1 MAAVRPLLLNFTC
14 SVCVCHLILL
24 KRHPQQHRTCRSA
37 TSQSLLDVGVL
48 QGQQLS
54 SETSGMGALLGKKKK
69 NPNKD
74 FLEKKYM
81 VAVEN
86 VAHGEVIYSYVD
98 MDSFED
104 VNECVPSPLAGTF
117 LQHATLS
124 GVLRANSHCRSQSR
138 FESNVTTSLAE
149 KPTRLADRLNA
160 VEQARGKHSDM
171 AVPFRIMHLAA
182 ELKGKR
188 DVTKPGE
195 SVFLQVRNHHCRP
208 LSPPHP
214 PEPFCD

>member
-1 MAAVRPLLLNFTC
+1 M
-14 SVCVCHLILL
+14 
-24 KRHPQQHRTCRSA
+24 
-37 TSQSLLDVGVL
+37 GVL